1 MLKTFFLTVLLFG
14 NSDIH
19 PIHVSVT
26 DVEYD
31 AERKALEIVSHIFL
45 DDLEKHIRLI
55 KNEPYLD
62 VLNPKGDKTSN
73 DLIKNYY
80 KERFKLIVNGKE
92 EDYNFL
98 GYEHEGAAVYIY
110 VELEKVKKLKSL
122 TVRNEILLQL
132 FDDQVNLVH
141 VKVDGKIRSM
151 KLEDGDEMDTLEY

>member
-110 VELEKVKKLKSL
+110 FELEKVKKLKSL